1 MQMTSLAVELCA
13 YSVAIALICR
23 SSLPSSALCFV
34 YVSMVWGVILHLVNV
49 IDHIPSQLLHI
60 PELTLEVTDWSPVSC
75 VAETATP
82 IQLGIFSRLSNL
94 ELRVKLT
101 GERIVSQSDFKF
113 LIACRLT
120 SQANHDQQIW
130 ETFSDVLSTENL
142 I

>member
-1 MQMTSLAVELCA
+1 M
-13 YSVAIALICR
+13 
-23 SSLPSSALCFV
+23 
-34 YVSMVWGVILHLVNV
+34 NV
-49 IDHIPSQLLHI
+49 IHHIPAQLLHI
-60 PELTLEVTDWSPVSC
+60 PQLTLEVTDWSPVSY

-82 IQLGIFSRLSNL
+82 IQLGIFSKLSNL

-130 ETFSDVLSTENL
+130 EPFSDVLSIENL

>member
-1 MQMTSLAVELCA
+1 M
-13 YSVAIALICR
+13 
-23 SSLPSSALCFV
+23 PFV
-34 YVSMVWGVILHLVNV
+34 LFTFVWCGVNKRVILHLVNV
-49 IDHIPSQLLHI
+49 IHHIPAQLLHI
-60 PELTLEVTDWSPVSC
+60 SQLTLEVTDWSPVSC

-120 SQANHDQQIW
+120 SKANHDQQIW
-130 ETFSDVLSTENL
+130 ETFSDVLSIENL